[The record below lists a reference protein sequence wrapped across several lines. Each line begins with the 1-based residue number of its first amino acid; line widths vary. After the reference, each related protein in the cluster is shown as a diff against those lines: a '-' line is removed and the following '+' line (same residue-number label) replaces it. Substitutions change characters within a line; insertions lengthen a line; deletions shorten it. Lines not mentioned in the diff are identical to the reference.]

1 MKIENEALRIQ
12 KHYLGTLFSTL
23 TKEDVEKLDKVFN
36 RRLKTMYLKGKK
48 AFLRKVAT
56 YLLLSRGEWVE
67 YRYFTSSE
75 LLGSWLGKDVSG
87 DGQGQRTFH
96 LDLRSPILILHHLK
110 YSVENVALESLICQ
124 QISERDNLG
133 LITLVLDEGNLEEVR
148 LAMKDSGLFVRRDIV
163 DCIFDEEKAI

>member
-12 KHYLGTLFSTL
+12 KHYLGTLFSIL
-23 TKEDVEKLDKVFN
+23 TKEDVERMDKVFN

-48 AFLRKVAT
+48 EFLKKVAT

-75 LLGSWLGKDVSG
+75 LLGTWLGKDVSG
-87 DGQGQRTFH
+87 DGESQKSFH
-96 LDLRSPILILHHLK
+96 LNLTSPIVILHHLK

-148 LAMKDSGLFVRRDIV
+148 FAMTDSGLYVRRDIV
-163 DCIFDEEKAI
+163 DCIFN